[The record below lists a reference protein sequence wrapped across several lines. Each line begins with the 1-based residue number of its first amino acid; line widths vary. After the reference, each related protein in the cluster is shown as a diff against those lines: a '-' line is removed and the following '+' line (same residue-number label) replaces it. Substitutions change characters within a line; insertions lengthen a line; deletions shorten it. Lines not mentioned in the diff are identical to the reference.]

1 MKKLVIVVMLL
12 LVSVVSAHAQMD
24 SAMRCP
30 HEAQAGQ
37 GMDMETC
44 QHQPMMQH
52 MTKCNSMMQEIVG
65 MIKDS
70 LKMQQKMVEGV
81 KSAEK
86 KEMMKELSRMTDRI
100 DVIIAEMQGMMK
112 SGMKCE
118 TPCDA
123 CKNKELKNEAPAKE
137 GTPQPDAQKQ

>member
-1 MKKLVIVVMLL
+1 MKKFVIVVMLL
-12 LVSVVSAHAQMD
+12 LVSVISAHAQMD

-37 GMDMETC
+37 GMSMETC

-100 DVIIAEMQGMMK
+100 DVIMADMQGMMK
-112 SGMKCE
+112 AGMKCE
-118 TPCDA
+118 TPCAA
-123 CKNKELKNEAPAKE
+123 CPHKEPKNEAPATE
-137 GTPQPDAQKQ
+137 GTPQPESHKQ